1 MTSASQLTATRSE
14 NDSLGPVE
22 LPADVYY
29 GAHTARAVANFP
41 ITGRTIGEIP
51 ELVTA
56 LAEVKQAAAKANG
69 ELGAIPSDVAET
81 IVAAATDVAGGD
93 RKSTRLNSSHVS
105 ISYAVFC
112 STQK

>member
-69 ELGAIPSDVAET
+69 ELGAIPSDVAEA
-81 IVAAATDVAGGD
+81 IVAAATDVAGGELHSAFVVD
-93 RKSTRLNSSHVS
+93 RSDERRVGTEGRW
-105 ISYAVFC
+105 
-112 STQK
+112 